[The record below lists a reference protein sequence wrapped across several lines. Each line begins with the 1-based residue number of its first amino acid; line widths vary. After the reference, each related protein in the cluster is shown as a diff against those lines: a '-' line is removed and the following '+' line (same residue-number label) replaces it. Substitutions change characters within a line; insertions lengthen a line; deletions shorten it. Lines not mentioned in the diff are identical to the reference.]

1 MKTTLMAVLLTA
13 AMLGTSHAQR
23 QRQARESEPEVP
35 MMRPEEARAIQAQ
48 RSEFFDAIRPVTQTA
63 RLSTVWIWADT
74 GRGRKP
80 VGFGTVV
87 GDGSKVLT
95 KWSEIAMAE
104 GTILVVGHDSASAK
118 ATVAGVYQEDDL
130 AMLTLDGAKFQPVTL
145 AKGDAPK
152 LGKMLVAASPEDS
165 PAGFGVVAVESRS
178 LRDSD
183 QAFLGVGLEPKYK
196 GSGVKIGEIQK
207 GSAALDAGLSEG
219 DVILALGGRSVNSSF
234 ELRNALTG
242 HRPGERVEVRYQRG
256 GKDAVANVLL
266 KEKKEYE
273 GVPNGRLR
281 MMERMGTNPSLVRS
295 GFPAALQTDM
305 PLERDRCGGPV
316 VDLDGKVIGIAI
328 ARADR
333 TRSFIIPSAH
343 LTQILATDPSSVDA
357 ARLAMEK
364 EEQDRQAVAQNQQDD
379 EDGGGRPAPRMV
391 PMKRQSAE
399 ALRRHLTD
407 MERLMERMRE
417 EMEGMDEGE

>member
-1 MKTTLMAVLLTA
+1 MRSFSTMKTTVMALLLNA
-13 AMLGTSHAQR
+13 ALLGASQAQGR
-23 QRQARESEPEVP
+23 RQARGSEPDVP
-35 MMRPEEARAIQAQ
+35 LMRPEEAREIQQ
-48 RSEFFDAIRPVTQTA
+48 QKSEFYDAIRPVTQTA

-104 GTILVVGHDSASAK
+104 GSILVVGHDSASAK
-118 ATVAGVYQEDDL
+118 ATVAGVYQDEDL
-130 AMLTLDGAKFQPVTL
+130 AMLNLDGAKFQPV
-145 AKGDAPK
+145 AFANGDAPK

-165 PAGFGVVAVESRS
+165 PAGVGVVAVESRS
-178 LRDSD
+178 LRDAD
-183 QAFLGVGLEPKYK
+183 QAFLGVMMDGRYK
-196 GSGVKIGEIQK
+196 GT
-207 GSAALDAGLSEG
+207 AADAGLLKG
-219 DVILALGGRSVNSSF
+219 DVILSLGGRSVNSLT
-234 ELRNALTG
+234 EMRNALAG
-242 HRPGERVEVRYQRG
+242 HRPGERVEIRYQRG
-256 GKDAVANVLL
+256 GKDAVAQVLL
-266 KEKKEYE
+266 KEKKEYD

-281 MMERMGTNPSLVRS
+281 MMEKMGTTLSLVRS
-295 GFPAALQTDM
+295 GFPAAIQTDM
-305 PLERDRCGGPV
+305 QLERDRCGGPV
-316 VDLDGKVIGIAI
+316 VDLDGKVVGIAI

-333 TRSFIIPSAH
+333 TRSFLIPAAH
-343 LTQILATDPSSVDA
+343 LTKILASDPASVEA

-364 EEQDRQAVAQNQQDD
+364 EEQDRQAAVAQNQGDG
-379 EDGGGRPAPRMV
+379 EDQRPAPRMV

-417 EMEGMDEGE
+417 EMDGMEE